1 LIGGA
6 ECARTV
12 GGVAVE
18 RVERNPELDAVV
30 ARVRRHAAETGE
42 LGRYRSGRYRS
53 QVPPEVADAV
63 LELLRDG
70 TYAAAVA
77 SIVADDPDLGGD

>member
-1 LIGGA
+1 LG
-6 ECARTV
+6 V
-12 GGVAVE
+12 VAVDP
-18 RVERNPELDAVV
+18 VALNAELDEVV
-30 ARVRRHAAETGE
+30 ARARRRVAETGE
-42 LGRYRSGRYRS
+42 LRRSGAGPYRS

-77 SIVADDPDLGGD
+77 RVVADDPDLGDQ